1 MSVTLIHRSEADYIF
16 IKISEYLESNKY
28 DTWEEYYDAEGIDAS
43 PERRAIDAYITKIYE
58 NNYHNLTFTFA
69 EIDELEEITKKIKQ
83 EEHNNKIKIKK
94 LHEFGLTDEIR
105 KIVLEKDRYR
115 DQVMKPL
122 FKLLEFLTNH
132 PIYRARKTRAKKTR
146 DSFLKKVIKRQEYK
160 PPNGEFPGG
169 KAYLEAAA
177 QYNRDLYNLMT
188 HPMPS
193 NGSRKSRK
201 SRNSHKSPN
210 SHNTSKSRK
219 SHNTSK
225 SRKSRKE

>member
-1 MSVTLIHRSEADYIF
+1 MSVTLIHGSQADKLFIYI
-16 IKISEYLESNKY
+16 SDYLVSNNY

-58 NNYHNLTFTFA
+58 NHYPNLTFTFA
-69 EIDELEEITKKIKQ
+69 DIDELEEITKKIKE
-83 EEHNNKIKIKK
+83 EEHNNKIKIKE
-94 LHEFGLTDEIR
+94 LIDEFGLTDKIGEI
-105 KIVLEKDRYR
+105 VVDKDNYR
-115 DQVMKPL
+115 DRVMKPL
-122 FKLLEFLTNH
+122 FKLLELLTNH
-132 PIYRARKTRAKKTR
+132 PTYRARKTRAKKTR

-188 HPMPS
+188 RPMPS
-193 NGSRKSRK
+193 NGSSRNSRNSRKSRK
-201 SRNSHKSPN
+201 SRNSHKNPN

-219 SHNTSK
+219 S
-225 SRKSRKE
+225 RKA